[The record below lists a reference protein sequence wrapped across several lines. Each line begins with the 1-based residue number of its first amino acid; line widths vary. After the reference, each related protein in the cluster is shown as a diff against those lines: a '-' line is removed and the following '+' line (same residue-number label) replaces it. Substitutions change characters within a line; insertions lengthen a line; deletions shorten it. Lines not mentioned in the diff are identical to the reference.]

1 MAYIYY
7 AALNG
12 TRKTVNLDRM
22 DRIPGSGDAH
32 VVYVSR
38 HCGGLL
44 AIRLTENG
52 GVEIT
57 EESLRDRLQ
66 ETGQKL
72 PWEANS

>member
-1 MAYIYY
+1 MAYVWYS
-7 AALNG
+7 ALNG

-22 DRIPGSGDAH
+22 DRIPGSGDSH

-57 EESLRDRLQ
+57 DEALRDQLQ
-66 ETGQKL
+66 EAGQKL
-72 PWEANS
+72 PWEANA

>member
-1 MAYIYY
+1 MPYIYY
-7 AALNG
+7 SALNG

-22 DRIPGSGDAH
+22 ERIPGSGLTRA
-32 VVYVSR
+32 VYVSR

-57 EESLRDRLQ
+57 DEALRDRLK

-72 PWEANS
+72 PWEVNA

>member
-1 MAYIYY
+1 MAYVYY
-7 AALNG
+7 SALNG
-12 TRKTVNLDRM
+12 TRKAVNLDRM
-22 DRIPGSGDAH
+22 ERIPGSGDRH
-32 VVYVSR
+32 VIYVSR

-57 EESLRDRLQ
+57 AESLRDRLK

-72 PWEANS
+72 PWEVNA